1 MNNEHIPS
9 RNFKI
14 KTNTKAYYEL
24 EKTISQWD
32 FKINDFI
39 LYGQGLIMNKPTI
52 PPREDEL
59 NRYKY
64 INGFQY
70 VDVLQNKK
78 YHLKAQISILSVFI
92 FLAK

>member
-32 FKINDFI
+32 FKINEITNSINQNFSFI
-39 LYGQGLIMNKPTI
+39 KI
-52 PPREDEL
+52 
-59 NRYKY
+59 
-64 INGFQY
+64 
-70 VDVLQNKK
+70 VLQPI
-78 YHLKAQISILSVFI
+78 HSDT
-92 FLAK
+92 